1 MRFYLLLSIVLNAVL
16 ATAQPNLFQNQVSG
30 SVGITG
36 GQTARLNVV
45 YPSILGIALQ
55 QVCSVTLTISDDQ
68 GNTLKSVSVAQLI
81 AGHSVSVDLNAD
93 TDLVGKTRT
102 QIHGSSAAPLG
113 CQLITSLEIIDNLTQ
128 KTTVVVGA
136 LSVYSFNP
144 THAGR

>member
-16 ATAQPNLFQNQVSG
+16 ATAQPDLFQNLASG
-30 SVGITG
+30 TAGITG

-45 YPSILGIALQ
+45 YPSIPGIALQ

-102 QIHGSSAAPLG
+102 QIDGSIAAPLG

-136 LSVYSFNP
+136 RSVYSVNP

>member
-1 MRFYLLLSIVLNAVL
+1 MRFCLLLSIVLNAVL

-45 YPSILGIALQ
+45 YPSIPGIALQ

-68 GNTLKSVSVAQLI
+68 GNTLKSASVAEFI
-81 AGHSVSVDLNAD
+81 AGHSVSLDLNAD

-102 QIHGSSAAPLG
+102 QIDGSIAAPLG

-136 LSVYSFNP
+136 RSVSSVNP